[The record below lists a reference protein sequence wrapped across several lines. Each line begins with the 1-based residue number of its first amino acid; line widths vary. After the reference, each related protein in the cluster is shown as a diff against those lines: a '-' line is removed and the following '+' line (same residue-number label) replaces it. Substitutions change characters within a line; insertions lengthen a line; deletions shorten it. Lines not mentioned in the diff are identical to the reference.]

1 MRGFVQLSDL
11 PICVALAVFLS
22 TCLPQPAAAQDYVWS
37 AVNFPRQC
45 LAALWLTGRGLG
57 QLAFGRLNSIYNESI

>member
-37 AVNFPRQC
+37 AITSQRNAFRADSGSLP
-45 LAALWLTGRGLG
+45 LG
-57 QLAFGRLNSIYNESI
+57 G

>member
-22 TCLPQPAAAQDYVWS
+22 SCLPQSTAAQDYVWS
-37 AVNFPRQC
+37 ATASQGNASLLYGPPG
-45 LAALWLTGRGLG
+45 ADSG
-57 QLAFGRLNSIYNESI
+57 QLYPPL